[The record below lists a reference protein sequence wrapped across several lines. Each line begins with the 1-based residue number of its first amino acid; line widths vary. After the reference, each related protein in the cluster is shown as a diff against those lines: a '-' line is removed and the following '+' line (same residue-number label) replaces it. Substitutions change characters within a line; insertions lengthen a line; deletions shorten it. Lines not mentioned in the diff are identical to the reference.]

1 MLRRTPLKTRA
12 RLKAKKPLS
21 RKSKRKK
28 LYDAELAA
36 IKPLVKKRDGYRCIL
51 CGKPYQEVHHINYR
65 SNMGNNNIENLC
77 CLCWHCHN
85 IKIHQGCH
93 PKEYKQLLEN
103 ILSERY
109 GYEY

>member
-1 MLRRTPLKTRA
+1 MLRRTPLKAKTK
-12 RLKAKKPLS
+12 LKAKKQLN

-28 LYDAELAA
+28 LYDAEFEA
-36 IKPLVKKRDGYRCIL
+36 IKPQVKKRDGYRCIL
-51 CGKPYQEVHHINYR
+51 CGRSYQEVHHINYR

-93 PKEYKQLLEN
+93 PKEYKHLLQS
-103 ILSERY
+103 ILAERY